1 MMSEPSSGELSFTQQ
16 FQLLDCVAWFG
27 IHTHPHRNWKW
38 SVGGVGRG
46 AVVLGPQGLV
56 SGPFLDVCTLWGPV
70 IHSVSCSDP
79 SSFSSSI
86 SVSATRV
93 KFREGSGGA
102 GKGSRERKRER
113 EKEEKEKN

>member
-1 MMSEPSSGELSFTQQ
+1 MFSFMQE
-16 FQLLDCVAWFG
+16 FQLLDCVAWFS
-27 IHTHPHRNWKW
+27 IHTNPHRNWKW
-38 SVGGVGRG
+38 SVGRVGR
-46 AVVLGPQGLV
+46 GLV
-56 SGPFLDVCTLWGPV
+56 SGPFLDVCTLWAPV

-93 KFREGSGGA
+93 KIKEGSGGA
-102 GKGSRERKRER
+102 EERSRERKRER